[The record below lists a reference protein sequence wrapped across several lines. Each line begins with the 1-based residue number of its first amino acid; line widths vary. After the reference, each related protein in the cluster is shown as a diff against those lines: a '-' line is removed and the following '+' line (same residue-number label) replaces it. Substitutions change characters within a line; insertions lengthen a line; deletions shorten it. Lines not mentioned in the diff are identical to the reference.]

1 MRRSKFI
8 HLATALFLISALTA
22 CAHNTGPEKDATV
35 RILARRIGL
44 HGAQLYPGKFIRLA
58 IIANQACPQRAK
70 KAMPADRAF
79 SLIVK
84 AIQENADDPF
94 LAQDLND
101 VLQILGIDLNNSL
114 EVINLTPELRSSI
127 LQFVCSFAQ
136 GVDRAKQN
144 L

>member
-8 HLATALFLISALTA
+8 LLATALFLISVLMA
-22 CAHNTGPEKDATV
+22 CAHNPGPEKDATV
-35 RILARRIGL
+35 RILGRRIGL
-44 HGAQLYPGKFIRLA
+44 QGAQLYPGKFTRLA
-58 IIANQACPQRAK
+58 IIANQACPQRTK
-70 KAMPADRAF
+70 KAMPADQAF
-79 SLIVK
+79 SLIAK

-94 LAQDLND
+94 LAQDLKD
-101 VLQILGIDLNNSL
+101 VIQILGIDLNNSL
-114 EVINLTPELRSSI
+114 DVINLTPELRSSI